1 MARRVELGAGIAA
14 GVLSITALLMLLFA
28 PLVPYC
34 PHAGDAPCAH
44 VRYASL
50 LQTGLDT
57 AGWAYLLGMVALLL
71 IGSAGAIVEAR
82 KGLSLAAVPVWIVAL
97 LAFGGCAFAARG
109 AGLVYMPAVLALCLA
124 AFASLLQRMRAW
136 SADPAESTG
145 PTESSGSIAPAAATA
160 DSATSSNR
168 SG

>member
-14 GVLSITALLMLLFA
+14 GVLSIAALLMLLFV

-34 PHAGDAPCAH
+34 PRAGDAPCAN

-57 AGWAYLLGMVALLL
+57 AGWVYLLGMVALLL

-82 KGLSLAAVPVWIVAL
+82 KGLSLAAVPMWIVAM

-109 AGLVYMPAVLALCLA
+109 VGLVYMPAVLALCLA

-136 SADPAESTG
+136 SADPAESIALTSTA
-145 PTESSGSIAPAAATA
+145 PAAPAAATA